1 MIFFVIKKLILSVVL
16 TKIYFTLK
24 SFLKPLSFFNFSQK
38 NGHLTIIIGKETRK
52 LYNLH
57 KERLADIETHS
68 TKYLTRITNT
78 KCL

>member
-1 MIFFVIKKLILSVVL
+1 MKILNTCL
-16 TKIYFTLK
+16 
-24 SFLKPLSFFNFSQK
+24 LSHYYYSIWRFNSSQK

-57 KERLADIETHS
+57 KERLADIETHN